1 MRRPLVALALALVL
15 PLPALAGQVTVKDGE
30 TLSEIADRLGVPMGR
45 LMQLNG
51 ISNPNLV
58 ETGRVLQVPGGSGGG
73 GGSRGGVAS
82 GGTVTVKDGETL
94 SEIADRHGMSV
105 ERLMAINGI
114 SDPDHVEAGRRL
126 RVSGAVTAAA
136 KPGAGSPAGGY
147 RRGASEHVV
156 RPGESLS
163 TIADGYGVPMSRL
176 VSINGI
182 GDPDLVQAGTRL
194 KLKGSP
200 APAPVTAA
208 APRPRPAA
216 TATVAPRPQ
225 PKPTA
230 VAAAS
235 PRPAVTPSPAAA
247 RPTPAATT
255 TTATATARPGGAGL
269 ATTPGT
275 GKPDWRTYG
284 PLQVDWANWQP
295 MGGSMVAPT
304 LNGEGQSLYLAV
316 NCTARKINA
325 TSQAGQWKTWDDPQA
340 DFEQQLVGDLCK
352 ARG

>member
-15 PLPALAGQVTVKDGE
+15 PLPSLAGQVTVKEGE

-51 ISNPNLV
+51 ISDPNLV
-58 ETGRVLQVPGGSGGG
+58 EAGRVLQVPGGSGGG

-114 SDPDHVEAGRRL
+114 SNPDHVEAGRRL

-136 KPGAGSPAGGY
+136 KPGAGTPAGGY

-182 GDPDLVQAGTRL
+182 GDPDLVQAGSSLKFCRVAEGNADIYPRL
-194 KLKGSP
+194 
-200 APAPVTAA
+200 APTCEWDTAA
-208 APRPRPAA
+208 A
-216 TATVAPRPQ
+216 Q
-225 PKPTA
+225 A
-230 VAAAS
+230 VLE
-235 PRPAVTPSPAAA
+235 
-247 RPTPAATT
+247 
-255 TTATATARPGGAGL
+255 GAGGHVFDVYGSPL
-269 ATTPGT
+269 RY
-275 GKPDWRTYG
+275 GKADVLNPSFIASAA
-284 PLQVDWANWQP
+284 PFAALP
-295 MGGSMVAPT
+295 MQG
-304 LNGEGQSLYLAV
+304 
-316 NCTARKINA
+316 
-325 TSQAGQWKTWDDPQA
+325 
-340 DFEQQLVGDLCK
+340 
-352 ARG
+352 